1 MSKKIIV
8 NAEGVPTATDA
19 KLVDVLTTVLSSDT
33 ALTGTYGLA
42 QKALLVAAG
51 MSIESKMR
59 ADTFKPSLLGG

>member
-8 NAEGVPTATDA
+8 DAAGVPTAEDA
-19 KLVDVLTTVLSSDT
+19 GLADVFTTILSSDT

-42 QKALLVAAG
+42 QKALLVVTG